1 MPIIDLA
8 LLKIHLANLVIKY
21 GDPNDFLHDFHNLVD
36 DYFNHTKR
44 ESANNLPTNSRSDN
58 ITSTILNQLVRELSP
73 LIISDPST
81 GTFLIFALWE
91 DESVEA
97 RILSSFLLG
106 IMDPIY
112 ALDILVHLP
121 DWLVST
127 SNKSIHESLIF
138 HSFKRIRQEK
148 QTQFLHLIAGW
159 LKSSKISTQILGIRA
174 LIPLLLEPSF
184 EDLPTIL
191 RIIKPTFLA
200 INPQSQKDIRRCI
213 SALEIVSNDETFL
226 FLRELLNENYLP
238 FNKQLRRILPGFS
251 PELQKKVRNF
261 VVN

>member
-1 MPIIDLA
+1 
-8 LLKIHLANLVIKY
+8 
-21 GDPNDFLHDFHNLVD
+21 
-36 DYFNHTKR
+36 
-44 ESANNLPTNSRSDN
+44 
-58 ITSTILNQLVRELSP
+58 
-73 LIISDPST
+73 
-81 GTFLIFALWE
+81 
-91 DESVEA
+91 
-97 RILSSFLLG
+97 
-106 IMDPIY
+106 
-112 ALDILVHLP
+112 
-121 DWLVST
+121 
-127 SNKSIHESLIF
+127 
-138 HSFKRIRQEK
+138 
-148 QTQFLHLIAGW
+148 
-159 LKSSKISTQILGIRA
+159 LGIRA